1 MPGLDDVLNNHDNII
16 YDTDV
21 DDLLNPG
28 SRQLEEVIESD
39 DDIVLEQEPETKT
52 FIEPKVAQPYLSPE
66 LLSSGIFVLD
76 KNIGGGLPA
85 GSVIYLSAAT
95 KSMSEIFLYQFTQSR
110 KTYYFCTER
119 RPKFV
124 QQDIQNLNFDV
135 SDITFIDVYG
145 SYYLSPHGEMI
156 DNTGNEY
163 IDAKIV
169 EFMEYNINNIL
180 SKETGNEVNIII
192 DSFSFF
198 LNLNVNHGVIRRL
211 LNIIYETTKETGGL
225 SFLYGM
231 KGSHEHLIENEIFN
245 MCDAIFDVDIEKTAD
260 KIINKL
266 SIPKLRGMIPNLEMI
281 KFKIG
286 DGIQIDTTKDIA

>member
-85 GSVIYLSAAT
+85 ESVIYLSAAT

-180 SKETGNEVNIII
+180 SEETGNEINIII

-211 LNIIYETTKETGGL
+211 LNII
-225 SFLYGM
+225 
-231 KGSHEHLIENEIFN
+231 
-245 MCDAIFDVDIEKTAD
+245 
-260 KIINKL
+260 
-266 SIPKLRGMIPNLEMI
+266 
-281 KFKIG
+281 
-286 DGIQIDTTKDIA
+286 

>member
-1 MPGLDDVLNNHDNII
+1 MPGLDDVLNNHNNII
-16 YDTDV
+16 YDSDV
-21 DDLLNPG
+21 DDLLNGG
-28 SRQLEEVIESD
+28 SEQFEEVIESD
-39 DDIVLEQEPETKT
+39 DEVILEQEPETKT
-52 FIEPKVAQPYLSPE
+52 FIEPKITQPHLSPK

-76 KNIGGGLPA
+76 TNFGGGLPA

-110 KTYYFCTER
+110 KTYYFSTER
-119 RPKFV
+119 RPKYV
-124 QQDIQNLNFDV
+124 QNDIQNLNFDV
-135 SDITFIDVYG
+135 SNIEFVDVYG

-163 IDAKIV
+163 VDAKII
-169 EFMEYNINNIL
+169 EFTEYNINNIL
-180 SKETGNEVNIII
+180 SEETNSEVNIIV

-211 LNIIYETTKETGGL
+211 LNILYEATKETRGL
-225 SFLYGM
+225 TFLYGM
-231 KGSHEHLIENEIFN
+231 KESHDHIIENEIFN
-245 MCDAIFDVDIEKTAD
+245 ICDAIFDVDIEKTAD

-266 SIPKLRGMIPNLEMI
+266 SIPKLRGMSPTAEMI

-286 DGIQIDTTKDIA
+286 DGIQIDTSKDIA